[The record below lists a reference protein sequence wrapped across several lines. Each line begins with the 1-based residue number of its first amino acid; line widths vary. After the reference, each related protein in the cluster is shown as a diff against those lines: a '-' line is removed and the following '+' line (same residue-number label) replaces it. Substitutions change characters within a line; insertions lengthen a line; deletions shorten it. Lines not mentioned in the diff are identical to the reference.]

1 METRAKIMMAV
12 TIFTAFVL
20 TPIVFDLVLA
30 SPIPDTGQTKC
41 YDNTQ
46 EMTTCPSPG
55 EDFYGQDAKYTIN
68 QQSYTEQN
76 GNSNHLHDKA

>member
-1 METRAKIMMAV
+1 MNTREKIMMLV
-12 TIFTAFVL
+12 TILMVFLL
-20 TPIVFDLVLA
+20 TPMIFNLVLA
-30 SPIPDTGQTKC
+30 SPVPDTGQTKC
-41 YDNTQ
+41 YDDTQ

-68 QQSYTEQN
+68 QQSYTKQN